1 MFWVQH
7 TFTQSRFFKS
17 CLRFLNRFFLVMIW
31 TSQTSHHKKKLY
43 FCHIRMFV
51 STFLH
56 LSLFLVEVSLLITS
70 KMCFWCIDPDGCG
83 EWWSDSAISRW
94 FVERFGRT
102 PKGSVFVFNSVPKR
116 ITRSPDPPI
125 KTGEFEP
132 GFSRVCWFLKIAMSW
147 GVGILSKVTF
157 CWESWLT
164 RSSLYGYL
172 GEAWINL
179 ELRRGLNG
187 GRFSFVFFVF
197 FVKIFFLWGKKKKEQ
212 QTWWVWSLE
221 NFKIQT
227 WGSIVFFSAGNR
239 VYTHEV
245 EQFAPE

>member
-1 MFWVQH
+1 MLPRSSLFFNFPCSGFNTHSLNLDSSNHACDFWID
-7 TFTQSRFFKS
+7 FFWWWYGPHK
-17 CLRFLNRFFLVMIW
+17 RHI
-31 TSQTSHHKKKLY
+31 TKKKLY

-197 FVKIFFLWGKKKKEQ
+197 FC
-212 QTWWVWSLE
+212 
-221 NFKIQT
+221 
-227 WGSIVFFSAGNR
+227 
-239 VYTHEV
+239 
-245 EQFAPE
+245 